1 MTAEDDAE
9 KVGYRNPPRKSRFK
23 SGQSG
28 NPKGRPKRSGNVAV
42 KILAELK
49 QSVTVRENGRERIL
63 TKGEALA
70 KALMARALSGDI
82 RAIQMIANLLP
93 GQFRQPEDP
102 TTRTEAVD
110 GDREAQIVE
119 RFIARKFGVA
129 AADTAPSTFAPLEN
143 PASDKE
149 NVNDDHYA

>member
-1 MTAEDDAE
+1 MTGEDPE
-9 KVGYRNPPRKSRFK
+9 KVGYANPPRKSRFK
-23 SGQSG
+23 AGQSG

-70 KALMARALSGDI
+70 KALVARALSGDI

-102 TTRTEAVD
+102 AIRTETVD
-110 GDREAQIVE
+110 LDREAQIVE
-119 RFIARKFGVA
+119 RFIVRKFGGA
-129 AADTAPSTFAPLEN
+129 AADTDRNASPSPEN
-143 PASDKE
+143 QTSGKE
-149 NVNDDHYA
+149 NVNDDNDA